1 MTRDSKPQSWLLKG
15 GRVIDPASRIDAEM
29 DVLLRDGRV
38 AEIAPRNKIRGSA
51 EETFNA
57 RGLIVAP
64 GFIDLHVHLR
74 EPGQSHKETI
84 ATATAAAAAGGFTS
98 VCAMPN
104 TSPVNDSPEITAWMQ
119 DAARG
124 ALVNVFPV
132 AAATL
137 GSKGERLTDFR
148 ALQRAGA
155 VAVTDD
161 GRPILADEMM
171 RDALR
176 AAAALNLPV
185 IQHAEDTRLTAGC
198 SMNEGPTAFR
208 LGLRG
213 MSAESE
219 AAIVDRDARLA
230 QATGAHLHVA
240 HISTAAT
247 IKAVRRGRRNR
258 ARITCEITPHHFT
271 LTDENVGDYNT
282 NCKMNPPLRSAA
294 DREALLIALADGSI
308 DAIATDHAPHAAHEK
323 QVEFERA
330 AFGVTGLE
338 TALALAITKLQRER
352 KLGLARIIELLSTN
366 PARIAGLKG
375 RGSLERG
382 CIADVTILDPGARW
396 TFRAEKSR
404 SKSRNTPFD
413 GWQLIGRVVATIVGG
428 SFAYRLD

>member
-1 MTRDSKPQSWLLKG
+1 MTRNHKPESLALKG
-15 GRVIDPASRIDAEM
+15 GRVIDPASRVDAEM
-29 DVLLRDGRV
+29 DILLRDGRV
-38 AEIAPRNKIRGSA
+38 AEVAPRNKLRGSA
-51 EETFNA
+51 EESFNA

-64 GFIDLHVHLR
+64 GLIDLHVHLR

-84 ATATAAAAAGGFTS
+84 ATGTAAAAAGGFTS

-104 TSPVNDSPEITAWMQ
+104 TSPVNDSPEITTWMQ
-119 DAARG
+119 DPARG
-124 ALVNVFPV
+124 AVVNLFPV
-132 AAATL
+132 AAATVGSL
-137 GSKGERLTDFR
+137 GEQLTDFR

-161 GRPILADEMM
+161 GRPILGDELM

-176 AAAALNLPV
+176 AAAPLNLPV

-213 MSAESE
+213 MNAESE
-219 AAIVDRDARLA
+219 AAIVERDARLA
-230 QATGAHLHVA
+230 QAAGAHLHVA

-258 ARITCEITPHHFT
+258 ARITCEITPHHFS
-271 LTDENVGDYNT
+271 LTDEAVGEYNT
-282 NCKMNPPLRSAA
+282 HCKMNPPLRSAV

-323 QVEFERA
+323 LVEFEHA

-338 TALALAITKLQRER
+338 TALALAITRLQRER
-352 KLGLARIIELLSTN
+352 KIPLTRIVELLSTN

-375 RGSLERG
+375 RGSLARG
-382 CIADVTILDPGARW
+382 SIADVTLFDPSARW
-396 TFRAEKSR
+396 TFHAEKSL

-413 GWQLIGRVVATIVGG
+413 GWQLTGRVVATIVGG
-428 SFAYRLD
+428 NFVYRMD

>member
-15 GRVIDPASRIDAEM
+15 GRVIDPASRFDAEM

-74 EPGQSHKETI
+74 QPGQSHKETI

-119 DAARG
+119 DPARG

-137 GSKGERLTDFR
+137 GSKGEQLTDFR

-161 GRPILADEMM
+161 GRPILGDEMM

-185 IQHAEDTRLTAGC
+185 IQHAEDTRLSAGC

-230 QATGAHLHVA
+230 QATGGHLHVA

-247 IKAVRRGRRNR
+247 IKAIRRGRRNR
-258 ARITCEITPHHFT
+258 AHVTCEITPHHFT

-282 NCKMNPPLRSAA
+282 NCKMNPPLRSAV

-308 DAIATDHAPHAAHEK
+308 DAIATDHAPHALHEK

-352 KLGLARIIELLSTN
+352 KIGLARIVELLSTN

-375 RGSLERG
+375 RGSLARG
-382 CIADVTILDPGARW
+382 CIADVTIFDPGARW
-396 TFRAEKSR
+396 TFHAEKSR

-428 SFAYRLD
+428 NFVYRLD

>member
-1 MTRDSKPQSWLLKG
+1 MTRNDKLESLLLKG
-15 GRVIDPASRIDAEM
+15 GRVIDPSSRIDAEM

-38 AEIAPRNKIRGSA
+38 AEIAPRNKLRGAA

-64 GFIDLHVHLR
+64 GFIDLHAHLR
-74 EPGQSHKETI
+74 EPGQAHKEAI

-119 DAARG
+119 EPARG
-124 ALVNVFPV
+124 AVVNVFPV
-132 AAATL
+132 AAATVGSL
-137 GSKGERLTDFR
+137 GEQLTDFR

-161 GRPILADEMM
+161 GKPILSDELM
-171 RDALR
+171 RDALV
-176 AAAALNLPV
+176 AAAVLNLPV

-213 MSAESE
+213 MSAEAE
-219 AAIVDRDARLA
+219 AAMVDRDARLA
-230 QATGAHLHVA
+230 QATGGHLHVA

-258 ARITCEITPHHFT
+258 AHVTCEITPHHFA
-271 LTDENVGDYNT
+271 LTEESVNGYNT
-282 NCKMNPPLRSAA
+282 HCKMNPPLRSAA
-294 DREALLIALADGSI
+294 DREALLIALADGSV
-308 DAIATDHAPHAAHEK
+308 DAIATDHAPHAAYEK

-352 KLGLARIIELLSTN
+352 KIGLARIVELLSTN
-366 PARIAGLKG
+366 PARIVGLKG
-375 RGSLERG
+375 RGSLAKG
-382 CIADVTILDPGARW
+382 SIADVTLFDPGARW
-396 TFRAEKSR
+396 TFHAEKSL

-413 GWQLIGRVVATIVGG
+413 GWQLTGRVVATIVGG
-428 SFAYRLD
+428 NFAYRLG